1 MDRYPLEYYSICKP
15 GIYGLLGQRIGAVN
29 LILGPISSNPWI
41 PDVSDLANGTD
52 KWYQLQ
58 SKSGKFL
65 TQPTATQPK
74 LDELK
79 TFKRLLSSAIP
90 AMVGA
95 LKANMVH
102 IIWSISYGAFE
113 CQKGR
118 NFGIKALMIKL
129 I

>member
-1 MDRYPLEYYSICKP
+1 MQARDLRTSWSTDR
-15 GIYGLLGQRIGAVN
+15 VN

-41 PDVSDLANGTD
+41 PNASDLANGTD

-79 TFKRLLSSAIP
+79 T
-90 AMVGA
+90 
-95 LKANMVH
+95 
-102 IIWSISYGAFE
+102 
-113 CQKGR
+113 
-118 NFGIKALMIKL
+118 
-129 I
+129 